1 MCDLLRTEIKT
12 QDDFDD
18 MERMIS
24 KECQRNSLVE
34 LCECWGFGC
43 GAFYDFVSLAKEG
56 FEKRIS
62 KNPQEEPHDN

>member
-1 MCDLLRTEIKT
+1 MSDLLRTEIKT

-24 KECQRNSLVE
+24 KEFQRNSLVE

-43 GAFYDFVSLAKEG
+43 GAF
-56 FEKRIS
+56 
-62 KNPQEEPHDN
+62 